1 MFRLVVPIVLLG
13 VAVGLFVTYTNPTYK
28 SLTDLRSTYSA
39 YNEALANSKKLLD
52 IRNDL
57 TTRYNAISAEDRQK
71 IETMLPDNVDNIRFI
86 LDIEEISR
94 PYGQTMR
101 PRDVKY
107 DPNAQDTA
115 TKKTAQATP
124 GQIEAQNRNYGEFE
138 LEFSSTGNYSSFVS
152 FLRDLEKNLRI
163 VDITSITF
171 ASPDTGTVAATGQYK
186 YNFKVKT
193 YWLKN

>member
-1 MFRLVVPIVLLG
+1 MFRLIVPIILL
-13 VAVGLFVTYTNPTYK
+13 AVSIGLFVSYTNPTYR
-28 SLTDLRSTYSA
+28 SLGELRATYSA
-39 YNEALANSKKLLD
+39 YNEALSNSKKLLD

-57 TTRYNAISAEDRQK
+57 TARYNAISAEDRQK
-71 IETMLPDNVDNIRFI
+71 LETMLPDNVDNIRFI

-94 PYGQTMR
+94 PYGQAMR

-107 DPNAQDTA
+107 DPNAQEVA

-124 GQIEAQNRNYGEFE
+124 GQLEAQNRPYGEFE
-138 LEFSSTGNYSSFVS
+138 LEFASTGTYSNFVK
-152 FLRDLEKNLRI
+152 FLRDMEKNLRI

-171 ASPDTGTVAATGQYK
+171 AAPDTVGVANTGQYK
-186 YNFKVKT
+186 YNFEVKT